1 MTVADSDPA
10 EGSPPSC
17 PNCGGRKV
25 AAYCA
30 DCGQRQGEEV
40 LSVRY
45 WLREFADAWLS
56 LDGRVLRSVRALLV
70 RPGFLTLQWHRG
82 RRAGYSRPLF
92 LCLWAGIILV
102 AMVLLVARADMAIQA
117 GPREM
122 GTDLAF
128 RVVPLA
134 LLAAVPALAQ
144 VVNLIQ
150 WSDARSYVEHL
161 VFATHLQAF
170 LLLAMVPVIV
180 QAEMEVLP
188 PPWDVILYTAA
199 MGYVAWYMVAAFRN
213 VYGGGWPGATGKAAL
228 LGFVG
233 YGIVVP
239 VVTGLIMAALLL
251 AAVGVSSLLG
261 LAD

>member
-1 MTVADSDPA
+1 MTVSDSAPEA
-10 EGSPPSC
+10 GSASSC
-17 PNCGGRKV
+17 PNCGGEKV
-25 AAYCA
+25 AVYCA

-56 LDGRVLRSVRALLV
+56 LDGRVPRSVRALLF
-70 RPGFLTLQWHRG
+70 RPGFLTREWHQG
-82 RRAGYSRPLF
+82 RRTGYSRPLF
-92 LCLWAGIILV
+92 LCLWSGIILV
-102 AMVLLVARADMAIQA
+102 AAVILVARAEVAIQA
-117 GPREM
+117 GPQEM
-122 GTDLAF
+122 GTDVAF

-144 VVNLIQ
+144 VVSVIQ
-150 WSDARSYVEHL
+150 WSDPRSYVEHL

-180 QAEMEVLP
+180 QAELELLP

-251 AAVGVSSLLG
+251 VTVGVSSLLG
-261 LAD
+261 LTA